1 MASCR
6 RVVRVTLTPSTLTGG
21 AARADG
27 DDMSAV
33 ISGPTKGPTP
43 PARPG
48 SPVASGAPAPAVPP
62 GLAGVVVATTSLGDV
77 RGEEGFYHYRQ
88 FSAVDLA
95 RTCSIEEVWHLLLR
109 GHLPN
114 VAELAGFRATIR
126 AAQAV
131 PDAVPA
137 SLAAFAAGDLSPMTS
152 LRTCLSALG
161 AELHLRPIWDLTE
174 AERERDLIRVAAQ
187 VPVLTAGAWRCSRGE
202 EPLPPRAD
210 LGYTANHLWMLT
222 GVEPEERAVRA
233 VERYLCLTVDH
244 GFNASTFTARV
255 IASTGADVAACVV
268 GALGSLSGPLHGG
281 APSRALD
288 ALDEIG
294 SPDRARSWADEQLS
308 AGRRIMG
315 FGHAIYRGPD
325 PRSELLKETA
335 QDLGGP
341 LVELAVA
348 AESAID
354 AALAD
359 SRQGRVLRANVEF
372 YAGVVMHV
380 CGIPRAMFT
389 PTFAVSRVMGWT
401 AHILE
406 QGHDRKIIRPSAR
419 YAGPPPPQP
428 VPPLTERS

>member
-1 MASCR
+1 
-6 RVVRVTLTPSTLTGG
+6 
-21 AARADG
+21 
-27 DDMSAV
+27 
-33 ISGPTKGPTP
+33 
-43 PARPG
+43 
-48 SPVASGAPAPAVPP
+48 
-62 GLAGVVVATTSLGDV
+62 VATTGVSDV

-88 FSAVDLA
+88 YNAVDLA
-95 RTCSIEEVWHLLLR
+95 RSCTIEEVWHLLLR
-109 GHLPN
+109 GQLPT
-114 VAELAGFRATIR
+114 ADELAAFRATIS
-126 AAQAV
+126 AAQV
-131 PDAVPA
+131 LPDAVRE
-137 SLAAFAAGDLSPMTS
+137 SLAAIASAGHASPMTT
-152 LRTCLSALG
+152 LRTSLSALG
-161 AELHLRPIWDLTE
+161 GGLGLHPIWDLSDT
-174 AERERDLIRVAAQ
+174 EREHDLIRIAAQ
-187 VPVLTAGAWRCSRGE
+187 VPVLPAAAWRRSQGQ
-202 EPLPPRAD
+202 EPLMPRAD

-222 GVEPEERAVRA
+222 GAEPDERAVRA

-268 GALGSLSGPLHGG
+268 GALGALSGPLHGG

-294 SPDRARSWADEQLS
+294 SPERARSWADEQLA

-335 QDLGGP
+335 QELGGP

-348 AESAID
+348 AEAAID
-354 AALAD
+354 AALAKA
-359 SRQGRVLRANVEF
+359 RHGRVLRANVEF
-372 YAGVVMHV
+372 YAGVVMHE
-380 CGIPRAMFT
+380 CGIPREMFT

-428 VPPLTERS
+428 VPPLAERT